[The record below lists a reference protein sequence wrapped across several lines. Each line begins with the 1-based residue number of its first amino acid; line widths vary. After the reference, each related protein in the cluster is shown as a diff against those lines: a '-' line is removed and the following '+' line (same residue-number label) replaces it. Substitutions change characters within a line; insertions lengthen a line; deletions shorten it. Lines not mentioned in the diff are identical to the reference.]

1 MKGEVHFRD
10 AFGWEMLFEQAII
23 FFRDMS
29 TLDGYLEDLKKAVI
43 GLFSLNFDKL
53 LKAYVIQFNGK
64 AFTSIEVSMSL
75 NANT

>member
-1 MKGEVHFRD
+1 
-10 AFGWEMLFEQAII
+10 
-23 FFRDMS
+23 MS
-29 TLDGYLEDLKKAVI
+29 TLDGYLEDLKKVVI

-64 AFTSIEVSMSL
+64 AVTSVEVSMSL